1 MPRKR
6 ASRNDARRHEG
17 EEHRLTPC
25 RSLAFAVVVRVQR
38 RRHIDPRGSATRGS
52 ATRGSATRV
61 EDPQSEALPANRDEI
76 FARYEAAV
84 KEVTQAAEAAAK
96 TELEQ
101 LAAQVAGLDAVA
113 RKAREV
119 ARMKLRSDEAEAE
132 GVRRE
137 TSAKARAECEAR
149 LDGIRADFHAALVPI
164 NAEVALARA
173 RQEAALRGAV
183 RACADLRD
191 EQLAALAEAERLDAK
206 VDMVTE
212 DYTNAPARTAG

>member
-1 MPRKR
+1 MIVFCRRFFPATTGGSIVIKKNRQGRVVEFVDESVLPSGQAR
-6 ASRNDARRHEG
+6 AAR
-17 EEHRLTPC
+17 
-25 RSLAFAVVVRVQR
+25 
-38 RRHIDPRGSATRGS
+38 
-52 ATRGSATRV
+52 SATRV
-61 EDPQSEALPANRDEI
+61 ADPQSEALPANRDEI

-137 TSAKARAECEAR
+137 TAAKARAECEAR

>member
-1 MPRKR
+1 MIKKNRQGRVVEFVDESVLPSGQAR
-6 ASRNDARRHEG
+6 AAR
-17 EEHRLTPC
+17 
-25 RSLAFAVVVRVQR
+25 
-38 RRHIDPRGSATRGS
+38 SATRVEDPRGS

-84 KEVTQAAEAAAK
+84 KEATQAAEAAAK

-101 LAAQVAGLDAVA
+101 LAVQVADLDAVA

-119 ARMKLRSDEAEAE
+119 ARMKVKTIEAEAE
-132 GVRRE
+132 RVRKE
-137 TSAKARAECEAR
+137 TAAKARAECEAH
-149 LDGIRADFHAALVPI
+149 LDRIRVDFHAALVPI

-191 EQLAALAEAERLDAK
+191 EQLAAMAEAEKLDAK

-212 DYTNAPARTAG
+212 DRTGTPARTAV